1 MSRWIRGGEPPESM
15 KVSFEVRKD
24 KYPDLIAW
32 LWNLPFRGA
41 SDVIRDALNQA
52 VVSGLAS
59 TSATPPARPRAAPV
73 REGVMP
79 APPSQSAPAPVATQP
94 VAAPSHAQQETEAG
108 TNTEMAGDVASLL
121 MDMDKTF

>member
-1 MSRWIRGGEPPESM
+1 VSRWIRGGEPPESM

-32 LWNLPFRGA
+32 LWNLLFRGA
-41 SDVIRDALNQA
+41 SDVIRDALDQA

-59 TSATPPARPRAAPV
+59 ASTAAPARPRAAPV
-73 REGVMP
+73 RESAMS

-94 VAAPSHAQQETEAG
+94 VAAPSHAQQEAEDGA
-108 TNTEMAGDVASLL
+108 NTEMAGDVASLL